1 VPTLEFTFL
10 LEHLLKLPL
19 QFISLGC
26 PFSLLALTS
35 LEKPK
40 QQSAHTRNLLQPTT
54 TMTQNK
60 SRAPRAGEVER
71 KERRRAANRRSAQ
84 KSRYRETI
92 LMDELQRT
100 VNDLTQKNELLRQ
113 ENMKFRRDVEILQGF
128 SISTSGCNKNQ
139 ADSVRCPIRLITCL

>member
-1 VPTLEFTFL
+1 
-10 LEHLLKLPL
+10 
-19 QFISLGC
+19 
-26 PFSLLALTS
+26 
-35 LEKPK
+35 
-40 QQSAHTRNLLQPTT
+40 
-54 TMTQNK
+54 MTQIK

-113 ENMKFRRDVEILQGF
+113 ENMQFRRDVEILRGCSNF
-128 SISTSGCNKNQ
+128 TSGCIKNQ
-139 ADSVRCPIRLITCL
+139 ADSVRFSMRLISCW